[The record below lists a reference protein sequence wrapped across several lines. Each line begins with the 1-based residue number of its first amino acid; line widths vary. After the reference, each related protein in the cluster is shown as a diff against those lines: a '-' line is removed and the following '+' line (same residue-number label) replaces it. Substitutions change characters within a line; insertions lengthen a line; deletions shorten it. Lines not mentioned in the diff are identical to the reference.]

1 MIYLMRNEG
10 KLKDYPVFFS
20 LIIFSIITLNQ
31 LIPLIRSRNK
41 NLATIE
47 YGSFVIFNIVAI
59 HSILPLRK
67 KTTIILSSIITIK
80 NIFLL
85 GFFLFNSN
93 FPFVVIIK
101 KVI

>member
-1 MIYLMRNEG
+1 MIYLLRNEA
-10 KLKDYPVFFS
+10 KLKEYPVFFS

-47 YGSFVIFNIVAI
+47 YGSFVVFNIVAI

-67 KTTIILSSIITIK
+67 RLTILLSSIITLK
-80 NIFLL
+80 NILL
-85 GFFLFNSN
+85 LSFFLFNSK
-93 FPFVVIIK
+93 FSYAIIIN
-101 KVI
+101 KVA